1 MKNKPDTEE
10 QKKTCFVITPIGP
23 DNSVIRRS
31 ADGVIE
37 SVIKPVLER
46 AGYSVEAA
54 HHISTPGSITEQVI
68 QRIIN
73 SDVLIANLTTL
84 NANVMYEL
92 AVRHCLGKP
101 VISIVEDGTALP
113 FDISDE
119 RTIFFTD
126 DMAGVQELKLRLA
139 KAIDL
144 IADAPTDNPVSRAA
158 RANVFNVGSNND
170 DKESVMFDSIQ
181 RLENMVGRLSNQ
193 ISSLEVQV
201 STQPSRNVPLSS
213 YVAAN
218 GITRGIDKKQWEV
231 WMNKNEQRDNLKDGD
246 VFS

>member
-1 MKNKPDTEE
+1 MKNKPEKEE
-10 QKKTCFVITPIGP
+10 QQKTCFVITPIGP

-31 ADGVIE
+31 ADGVIA
-37 SVIKPVLER
+37 SAIKPVLEG
-46 AGYSVEAA
+46 AGYIVEAA

-193 ISSLEVQV
+193 ISSLEVQG

-213 YVAAN
+213 YIAEN
-218 GITRGIDKKQWEV
+218 GIAGGINKKQLEV
-231 WMNKNEQRDNLKDGD
+231 WLNKKEQRDNLKDGD